1 MILKNGLVMDETFTL
16 RKCDLQIENGK
27 IAAIADSLDGDN
39 ILELNGQYVLPGF
52 IDSHMHGA
60 MGCKIDDVDPD
71 LSKITRYEAT
81 QGVTSIAISTVCSD
95 FDHLLR
101 QIDLAAE
108 AAGKHEG
115 AKIAAIH
122 AEGPFINP
130 GKKGAMDEKFILLPS
145 RERLEQMIKHG
156 KGLLR
161 LITLAPELEG
171 SLELI
176 SYAVEH
182 GLTVSMGH
190 TNATYEQAQAAIK
203 AGATQTTHTF
213 NAMRAYSHREP
224 GILGAALTDP
234 AVCCEMICDHTHLHP
249 AVLKMLYQ
257 LKGAEGIN
265 IISDSEYGAGIDA
278 EEIVV
283 NGEVRYIRDGVMLLA
298 DGTIAGSASS
308 MLYGIQNL
316 LADGVPME
324 DVSRMTSL
332 NPAKTLK
339 IDQLTGSISVGK
351 AADLVVL
358 DENYNVQFTYV
369 NGECVYR
376 KEDESHDSGY

>member
-1 MILKNGLVMDETFTL
+1 MILKNGRVMDENFSL
-16 RKCDLQIENGK
+16 RACDLKIENGVITQ
-27 IAAIADSLDGDN
+27 IAGSIAGEDAVDM
-39 ILELNGQYVLPGF
+39 NGCFILPGF

-60 MGCKIDDVDPD
+60 MGFIISDPEPD
-71 LSKITRYEAT
+71 LHKITRYEAM

-101 QIDLAAE
+101 QLDMAVE
-108 AAGKHEG
+108 AAGKPEG

-130 GKKGAMDEKFILLPS
+130 AKKGAMDEKFILSPS
-145 RERLEQMIKHG
+145 RGQLDLMIEHG

-161 LITLAPELEG
+161 LITLAPEMEG
-171 SLELI
+171 ALELI
-176 SYAVEH
+176 PYAVSR

-190 TNATYEQAQAAIK
+190 TTATYEQAQAAIR
-203 AGATQTTHTF
+203 AGASQTTHTF

-224 GILGAALTDP
+224 GILGAALTEP
-234 AVCCEMICDHTHLHP
+234 AVRCEMICDHTHLHP
-249 AVLKMLYQ
+249 AVLRLIYQ

-265 IISDSEYGAGIDA
+265 IISDSEYGAGLDA
-278 EEIVV
+278 DEIMVD
-283 NGEVRYIRDGVMLLA
+283 GEVRYIRDGVMLMA

-308 MLYGIQNL
+308 MLKGVQNL
-316 LADGVPME
+316 LADGIPMK
-324 DVSRMTSL
+324 DVSRMASL

-339 IDQLTGSISVGK
+339 IDHLTGSIAVGK

-358 DENYNVQFTYV
+358 DRNHNVLFTYV
-369 NGECVYR
+369 DGECVYR
-376 KEDESHDSGY
+376 KED

>member
-1 MILKNGLVMDETFTL
+1 MILKNATVMDESFCL

-27 IAAIADSLDGDN
+27 IAAVADVFDSDN
-39 ILELNGQYVLPGF
+39 AVDLSGCLILPGF
-52 IDSHMHGA
+52 IDSHLHGA
-60 MGCKIDDVDPD
+60 MGCKISDAAPE
-71 LSKITRYEAT
+71 LHKITQYEAT

-95 FDHLLR
+95 YHHLLA
-101 QIDLAAE
+101 QIDMAVE
-108 AAGKHEG
+108 AATVKAG

-130 GKKGAMDEKFILLPS
+130 AKKGAMDEKFILPPDCEKLD
-145 RERLEQMIKHG
+145 EMIDHA

-161 LITLAPELEG
+161 LITLAPEMEG

-176 SYAVEH
+176 VHAVSR

-190 TNATYEQAQAAIK
+190 TTATYEHAQAAIR

-213 NAMRAYSHREP
+213 NAMRPYSHREP

-234 AVCCEMICDHTHLHP
+234 AVRCEMICDHTHLHP
-249 AVLKMLYQ
+249 AVMKLIWQM
-257 LKGAEGIN
+257 KGADGIN
-265 IISDSEYGAGIDA
+265 IISDSEYGAGLD
-278 EEIVV
+278 VP
-283 NGEVRYIRDGVMLLA
+283 EVMVDGQLHYIRDGVMELE

-316 LADGVPME
+316 IKDGIPLE
-324 DVSRMTSL
+324 DISRMASI

-339 IDQLTGSISVGK
+339 IDHETGSIAVGK

-358 DENYNVQFTYV
+358 NKDYDVLYTYV
-369 NGECVYR
+369 DGECVYR
-376 KEDESHDSGY
+376 KEL